1 MTDAEIFNK
10 NVRKICK
17 EKDLRYT
24 KVDKQAGYY
33 QGCAARVAERGAG
46 VSTLHSKRYA
56 KARGVKPERLTEGFY
71 DN

>member
-33 QGCAARVAERGAG
+33 QGCAAMMAERGAG
-46 VSTLHSKRYA
+46 VSTLHIKRYA
-56 KARGVKPERLTEGFY
+56 KALGVKPERLMEGMFE
-71 DN
+71 